1 MAALLKEA
9 MQPNLVQSLGG
20 TPALVHGGPFAN
32 IAHGCNTVAATNL
45 ARRLADVT
53 VTEAGFGADLGAEK
67 FLDIKC
73 RKAGIWPDACVVVA
87 TVRALKFHGGVAK
100 DDLNIPNVQ
109 ALRQGLCNLQA
120 HVENMAQKFQ
130 LPTVVALNR
139 FVSDSDE
146 ELETVLSFCENELG
160 VKAVLTEVWAKGGQG
175 ALALADAVLQA
186 METPNNGPHFLYD
199 QIQSIEDKIRT
210 IATKIYGAKDVS
222 FTDQAKEQMRSLT
235 ENGFGKTP
243 VCMAKTQMSL
253 SDDAKKKGRPQDFV
267 LTVRS
272 MKVSAG
278 AGFIVAL
285 TGQMMTMPG
294 LPKKPAAENICINEQ
309 GQIDGIF

>member
-1 MAALLKEA
+1 MEDDPSHAGKTFVDLFREA
-9 MQPNLVQSLGG
+9 
-20 TPALVHGGPFAN
+20 
-32 IAHGCNTVAATNL
+32 
-45 ARRLADVT
+45 
-53 VTEAGFGADLGAEK
+53 
-67 FLDIKC
+67 
-73 RKAGIWPDACVVVA
+73 
-87 TVRALKFHGGVAK
+87 VAK
-100 DDLNIPNVQ
+100 YPDRPAVKDGMGELTYKELDHMSDYV
-109 ALRQGLCNLQA
+109 
-120 HVENMAQKFQ
+120 AQK
-130 LPTVVALNR
+130 
-139 FVSDSDE
+139 
-146 ELETVLSFCENELG
+146 
-160 VKAVLTEVWAKGGQG
+160 
-175 ALALADAVLQA
+175 
-186 METPNNGPHFLYD
+186 
-199 QIQSIEDKIRT
+199 
-210 IATKIYGAKDVS
+210 
-222 FTDQAKEQMRSLT
+222 LT